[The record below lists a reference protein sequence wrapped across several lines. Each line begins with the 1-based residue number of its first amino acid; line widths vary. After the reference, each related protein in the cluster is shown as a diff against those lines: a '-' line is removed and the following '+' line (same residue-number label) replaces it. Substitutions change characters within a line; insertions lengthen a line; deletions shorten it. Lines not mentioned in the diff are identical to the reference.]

1 MVRARLLLGG
11 QAVNAAGQAV
21 DRFFGRGAFSITV
34 PPMDG
39 NLLPNRA
46 LDLAEDAQDVPN
58 VDSLAIFRGK
68 LVAASRHAI
77 REPAGGV
84 VVHSFPAELTCLAT
98 TPGGALLAGLADG
111 RIAVMAAGSSEPRF
125 VALPDGLRCPTAL
138 AALDDRNVV
147 VANGSAQHAYVDWK
161 RDLLGKGSSGSV
173 WIVSLDGGSHRKLA
187 DGLAFPYGLLADGE
201 GLIVSESWRSRLV
214 RLPLQG
220 AARPEAVFTNL
231 PGYPARLARDP
242 AGRPWLAV
250 FAPRSQLS
258 EFILREDAYRRRMLR
273 EVAPEYWIGPDLR
286 SGHSFL
292 EPLQQG
298 GVKQLGVLK
307 PWAPTRSY
315 GLLVALDRNFRPE
328 RSYHS
333 RADGRRHGVTDCLAV
348 GDRMAFCAKG
358 DGVVA
363 FLPVGS

>member
-1 MVRARLLLGG
+1 VSAVR
-11 QAVNAAGQAV
+11 QAVN
-21 DRFFGRGAFSITV
+21 RFFGRGAFSITV

-46 LDLAEDAQDVPN
+46 LDLAEDAQNVPDA
-58 VDSLAIFRGK
+58 DSLAIFRGK
-68 LVAASRHAI
+68 LVAASGNAI
-77 REPAGGV
+77 REPGGDGV
-84 VVHSFPAELTCLAT
+84 LHSFPAEITCLAT
-98 TPGGALLAGLADG
+98 TPSGALLAGLADG
-111 RIAVMAAGSSEPRF
+111 RIGVLAAGSSEPQF
-125 VALPDGLRCPTAL
+125 VSLPDGVRCPTAL
-138 AALDDRNVV
+138 AALDGQNVI
-147 VANGSAQHAYVDWK
+147 VANGSAEHAYADWK

-173 WIVSLDGGSHRKLA
+173 WLVSLDGGSHRKLA
-187 DGLAFPYGLLADGE
+187 DGLAFPYGLLPDGE

-220 AARPEAVFTNL
+220 GGRPEAVIANL
-231 PGYPARLARDP
+231 PGYPARLARDR
-242 AGRPWLAV
+242 AGMPWLAI
-250 FAPRSQLS
+250 FAPRSQLV

-273 EVAPEYWIGPDLR
+273 EVAPDYWIAPDLR

-315 GLLVALDRNFRPE
+315 GLLVALDRNFRPA

-363 FLPVGS
+363 FLLAGS

>member
-1 MVRARLLLGG
+1 MVRARLLLGC
-11 QAVNAAGQAV
+11 QAVSAVRQAV

-46 LDLAEDAQDVPN
+46 LDLAEDAQDVPH
-58 VDSLAIFRGK
+58 VDSLAMFRGK
-68 LVAASRHAI
+68 LVAASGNAV
-77 REPAGGV
+77 REPGGGV
-84 VVHSFPAELTCLAT
+84 VVHSFSAEVTCLAT
-98 TPGGALLAGLADG
+98 APNGALLAGLADG
-111 RIAVMAAGSSEPRF
+111 RIAVMAAGSSEPRL
-125 VALPDGLRCPTAL
+125 VSLPDGMRCPTAL
-138 AALDDRNVV
+138 AALDDRTVIA
-147 VANGSAQHAYVDWK
+147 ANGSAEHAYADWK

-173 WIVSLDGGSHRKLA
+173 WVVSLDGGSHRKLA
-187 DGLAFPYGLLADGE
+187 DGLAFPYGLLPDSD

-214 RLPLQG
+214 RLPLRGG
-220 AARPEAVFTNL
+220 AAPEAVLSNL
-231 PGYPARLARDP
+231 PGYPARLARDR
-242 AGRPWLAV
+242 AGMPWLAV
-250 FAPRSQLS
+250 FAPRLQLV
-258 EFILREDAYRRRMLR
+258 EFILREDAYRRRMLH
-273 EVAPEYWIGPDLR
+273 EVASEYWIAPDLR

-315 GLLVALDRNFRPE
+315 GLLVAFDRNFRPA

-358 DGVVA
+358 DGIVA
-363 FLPVGS
+363 FLPAGS